1 MRKKTNRRS
10 EKFIPGS
17 NNPLTPLKYW
27 LSIINDIDDAVVI
40 ISRDL
45 QILYVNEAAVC
56 QLRLGS
62 TKIMGQHCYEVLHN
76 ALRPCE
82 STHHKCPARELWQ
95 SGKTAQAVHIH
106 HDGIDH
112 EKNERY
118 FEVKALPIKSSQGN
132 ISEAILVIRDIT
144 ETERVKQRILE
155 ANRNLAALNT
165 ITYSV
170 SQSLEL
176 DTILNST
183 LDKLLDVMRIK
194 TGGILLPDSE
204 TQTLSYRTYRGFS
217 REFARDIA
225 DLGRCDAIRGIAVQE
240 KKPVCV
246 DDISKDSRFSN
257 SIAIRE
263 GVRAFA
269 SVPIMAKGKALG
281 TIDIASPSP
290 QRFNPQD
297 IQLLVSVSHQV
308 AIALENSRLYH
319 ELQRKDGV
327 RGDLLN
333 FIITTQEE
341 ERKRIARGLHDE
353 ISQALTSLAVNLE
366 AVAEALPLDTDQ
378 VKARL
383 KQIQSIAI
391 RTLDEI
397 HKVIWELRPTLL
409 DDLGLTEAVEW
420 LAETNLEAMGVTVNL
435 ETVGVERRLPNKV
448 ETALFRIIQ
457 EAITNISRHAEAESA
472 SISLEFEDDYIAVHI
487 EDDGQGFDF
496 DKAIGSTRTGRGL
509 GLLSMRE
516 RVELLSGMLDI
527 RSQLGQGT
535 QINIQIPV
543 NWKETPNV

>member
-1 MRKKTNRRS
+1 MGKKTNRRP
-10 EKFIPGS
+10 EKVIS
-17 NNPLTPLKYW
+17 AANKPLSSLRHW

-40 ISRDL
+40 INRDL
-45 QILYVNEAAVC
+45 RILYVNEAAVR
-56 QLRLGS
+56 QLGLDS
-62 TKIMGQHCYEVLHN
+62 TKIMRQHCYQVLHS
-76 ALRPCE
+76 ALQPCE
-82 STHHKCPARELWQ
+82 SIHHKCPARELWQ

-106 HDGIDH
+106 HDGVDN

-118 FEVKALPIKSSQGN
+118 FEVKAIPIKSSQGD
-132 ISEAILVIRDIT
+132 ISEAILVIRDVT

-176 DTILNST
+176 DTILNSA
-183 LDKLLDVMRIK
+183 LDKLLDVMRVK

-204 TQTLSYRTYRGFS
+204 AQTLSYRVYRGFS

-225 DLGRCDAIRGIAVQE
+225 DLRRCDAIRGIAVQE
-240 KKPVCV
+240 KKPVYV
-246 DDISKDSRFSN
+246 DDISRDARFVH

-269 SVPIMAKGKALG
+269 SVPIMAKGKTLG
-281 TIDIASPSP
+281 AIDIASPRP
-290 QRFNPQD
+290 QRFSPQD
-297 IQLLVSVSHQV
+297 IQLLVSASNQI
-308 AIALENSRLYH
+308 AIALENSRLYY

-327 RGDLLN
+327 RGDLLD

-353 ISQALTSLAVNLE
+353 TSQALTSLTVNLE
-366 AVAEALPLDTDQ
+366 AVVEALPLDTDQ
-378 VKARL
+378 LKARL
-383 KQIQSIAI
+383 KGIQSTAI

-420 LAETNLEAMGVTVNL
+420 LAESNLEAMGITVNL
-435 ETVGVERRLPNKV
+435 ETVGAERRLPNKV

-457 EAITNISRHAEAESA
+457 EAITNIYRHAEAESA
-472 SISLEFEDDYIAVHI
+472 SISLEFEDDFVAVHI
-487 EDDGQGFDF
+487 EDDGRGFDF
-496 DKAIGSTRTGRGL
+496 DKAVGSTRTGRGL

-516 RVELLSGMLDI
+516 RVELLRGTFDI
-527 RSQLGQGT
+527 RSQPGQGT
-535 QINIQIPV
+535 QINIQIPA
-543 NWKETPNV
+543 NWEETPNV